1 MMTTDSILTTSPAKI
16 NLMLRVLGQR
26 DDGYHLLQT
35 YFQLL
40 DWGDGMEFILSEEDS
55 ISINGQFPNLKTEDN
70 LIYKA
75 AELLQPHK
83 KSSQGIIINVDKN
96 IPQGSGLGG
105 GSSNAATTLRVL
117 NDIWQCQLSNRQLQQ
132 MAIKLGADV
141 PVFVLNSSAM
151 ASGIG
156 EILTPYSIEP
166 YYFVLVFPQTG
177 IATAEV
183 FSSKKLLRDQ
193 QAIAIEQINDPKN
206 WSNACL
212 PVVLE
217 NYPEVAQVYQR
228 AAKFSAIFMS
238 GTGSTLFSYF
248 HTLAEAQQFI
258 NQIPQAIKTQI
269 CRARHVSLN

>member
-1 MMTTDSILTTSPAKI
+1 MMATDFIITTSPAKI

-40 DWGDGMEFILSEEDS
+40 DWGDGMEFILSEEDG
-55 ISINGQFPNLKTEDN
+55 ININGQFPNLKTEDN

-75 AELLQPHK
+75 AELLQPYK

-117 NDIWQCQLSNRQLQQ
+117 NDLWECQQSNSQLQQ
-132 MAIKLGADV
+132 LAIKLGADV
-141 PVFVLNSSAM
+141 PIFVLNSSAM

-166 YYFVLVFPQTG
+166 YYFVLIFPQTG

-183 FSSKKLLRDQ
+183 FSSKKLIRNRQ
-193 QAIAIEQINDPKN
+193 TIEIEQINDPKN
-206 WSNACL
+206 WSNTCL

-217 NYPEVAQVYQR
+217 NYQEVAQVYQTVS
-228 AAKFSAIFMS
+228 KFSAIFMS

-248 HTLAEAQQFI
+248 QTLEQAQRFI
-258 NQIPQAIKTQI
+258 KQIPQTIKTQI
-269 CRARHVSLN
+269 CRAR